1 MLSLSESR
9 KRPVVIARPQKPS
22 LKDGFCGLGGHA
34 PEGGGCGRA
43 GGARFVPIVNPL
55 PRPSRINLYLPVERL
70 MRLGR
75 FYDPG

>member
-34 PEGGGCGRA
+34 ATVAPPASRV
-43 GGARFVPIVNPL
+43 ARSV
-55 PRPSRINLYLPVERL
+55 
-70 MRLGR
+70 
-75 FYDPG
+75 